1 MIRVLY
7 PLRTYLIVSGGKK
20 ETNVMT
26 ADWVTI
32 ISRNPFII
40 CVSIAPT
47 RYTHKLIRKYEE
59 FVISVPSME
68 MLKDVWIAGTES
80 GPGKISRMKIS
91 FTPSKTVETP
101 SISEALANLECKV
114 IEAKDYGDHT
124 LFVANVTNVTY
135 KSDAFKG
142 DRPNLRYKFIAHL
155 ALNEFTTFE
164 EKVYTP

>member
-7 PLRTYLIVSGGKK
+7 PLRTYLIVSGGKE

-47 RYTHKLIRKYEE
+47 RYTHRLIRKYGE
-59 FVISVPSME
+59 FVVSVPSME

-80 GPGKISRMKIS
+80 GPRKISKMKIS

-124 LFVANVTNVTY
+124 LFIANVTNVSY

-142 DRPNLRYKFIAHL
+142 DKPNLRYKFIAHL

-164 EKVYTP
+164 EKTYMP